1 MAKKDADAAKKSK
14 KGAAKKGG
22 AAAKK
27 GKKGSPEQPGEG
39 TMTIASHPK
48 ASASVRRAKGWGG
61 VGGFAIAAYL
71 SSKAGVPPDEIGE
84 RALGVGVAGYLL
96 AWGCSVSVWRHL
108 VVAELRAEMRKRHP
122 ELFAGSDGD
131 AASTAV
137 AEGAGK

>member
-1 MAKKDADAAKKSK
+1 MAKKNADTAKKSQ
-14 KGAAKKGG
+14 KGAATKKG
-22 AAAKK
+22 KK

-71 SSKAGVPPDEIGE
+71 SSKAGVPPDEVGE

-108 VVAELRAEMRKRHP
+108 VVAELKAEMRKRHP

-137 AEGAGK
+137 AAEGAGK